1 MRTLA
6 AALAAT
12 ATAAAPAGSVPTAAP
27 AAVVDLRGL
36 SIQDRIRLRALE
48 AARA

>member
-1 MRTLA
+1 MREP
-6 AALAAT
+6 AT
-12 ATAAAPAGSVPTAAP
+12 TPTASHTAAPAGPAAT